1 MNRQLP
7 GSSTYRRR
15 KLAWNPARG
24 SSSGGSVPRDS
35 WRKICSCHRHSAA
48 RKTTGSELPASPS
61 TRDILGRFRLT
72 RTEKPRPC
80 WVRWVAQVALAST
93 PSIASMLQVRLREF
107 IWFVLEF
114 STKQKILLH
123 AHTLPYLNSAHITF
137 IGLSK
142 ICLSNYY
149 TWTTNHKISITLPSS
164 STTKLL
170 QPRVMQTQPYCGN
183 KINAYTCTSTVID
196 VLKK

>member
-1 MNRQLP
+1 MHANAQALWCRP
-7 GSSTYRRR
+7 
-15 KLAWNPARG
+15 
-24 SSSGGSVPRDS
+24 V
-35 WRKICSCHRHSAA
+35 AA
-48 RKTTGSELPASPS
+48 QDRSL
-61 TRDILGRFRLT
+61 
-72 RTEKPRPC
+72 RPC
-80 WVRWVAQVALAST
+80 LVRWVAQVALAS
-93 PSIASMLQVRLREF
+93 MLQVQLREF
-107 IWFVLEF
+107 VWFVLEV

-149 TWTTNHKISITLPSS
+149 TWTKNHKISITLPSS